1 MDLTNQIILMGSLVL
16 LASVLAGVITR
27 RLGVPLLLVF
37 LLIGMLMGEEGPGG
51 IEFKDV
57 QIAHL
62 FGSLALAIILFDG
75 GMRTPISSFRV
86 GLKPALGLATIGVMI
101 TAGLTGAFAA
111 WWLEVNWMVG
121 LLLGA
126 IVGSTDAA
134 AVFSLLHSR
143 GLELKQRV
151 GATLEIES
159 GSNDPMAIFLTIAF
173 IELIVGGH
181 SNMGLT
187 VLWEFIRQIGLGA
200 VVGLAGGLG
209 LTWLINRL
217 DIPQGLYPLA
227 AMAGGLSIFGVAA
240 IMDGSGFLAIYLAGL
255 LLGNRPLQAS
265 QYINR
270 FHDGIA
276 QLAQIGMFLMLGV
289 LVTPS
294 ELVPVAVDALL
305 IAAVLILVARPIA
318 VWLCL
323 LPFRFP
329 WREQVFVGWVGL
341 RGAVPIILALFPFLA
356 GIDEAEM
363 LFNIVF
369 FVVLI
374 SLLVQGWTVSSFARL
389 FKLEVPPTSHLVQRV
404 ELDIP
409 GQQELELVGYRLVE
423 TTPVVR
429 EKWTSFTL
437 PRSVRV
443 VAHLRDKVL
452 LDALNMLDLRAGD
465 YLYLMA
471 APQDLKALDRLFVA
485 SEAPERLSERQFFG
499 EFVLNGVAILD
510 DLSLAYGITVP
521 EEARGLTLDEF
532 LRRSLNTQ
540 PVVGDRLQ
548 LTGVELVVREVSG
561 NRIIKVGL
569 KLSKSHTKKGARPG
583 P

>member
-569 KLSKSHTKKGARPG
+569 KLSKSHTKKGARTG